1 MHKTVSSV
9 TINEIEEVSCTVKL
23 LQKALLNV
31 ELNICK
37 ISNINTAYAH
47 NFINEVQYWLND
59 VGANRYLKNK

>member
-31 ELNICK
+31 TR
-37 ISNINTAYAH
+37 ISM
-47 NFINEVQYWLND
+47 
-59 VGANRYLKNK
+59 